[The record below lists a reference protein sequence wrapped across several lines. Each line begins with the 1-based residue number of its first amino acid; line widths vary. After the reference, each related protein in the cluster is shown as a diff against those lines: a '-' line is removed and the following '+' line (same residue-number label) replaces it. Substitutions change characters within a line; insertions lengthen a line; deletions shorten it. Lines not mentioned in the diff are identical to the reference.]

1 MLLTQNNQHQDKILV
16 QLSYFK
22 EKRKRKM
29 KEEEEGEQG
38 EVEGKEGWGKGWGE
52 KEKRRGR
59 QTSFKYPSK
68 RSNHSYEMKNTAE
81 SNKTNWIGI
90 AIRVFNNN
98 EF

>member
-1 MLLTQNNQHQDKILV
+1 
-16 QLSYFK
+16 
-22 EKRKRKM
+22 M

-59 QTSFKYPSK
+59 QTLFKYLSK
-68 RSNHSYEMKNTAE
+68 RLNYFYEMKNIVE
-81 SNKTNWIGI
+81 SNKINWIGI
-90 AIRVFNNN
+90 VIRVFNNN